1 MPGAAADG
9 GAVGGT
15 PVRGLP
21 VPGSPAVGGAAGGV
35 PVRGL
40 PADGA
45 AAGGAPAPGPR
56 TDGAAV
62 GGTPLRGLPAD
73 GAAAGGAPAPG
84 VPTDGS
90 AVGGTPLRGLLADG
104 GAPGGTPAPGK
115 PATARLADVDALRGF
130 ALFGILMVNIP
141 FFASGYTLFDV
152 ADPARTAW
160 HDHLATNV
168 VQFLFES
175 KFYLLFSFLFGYSFT
190 LQLNSAAARGVSFRP
205 RFLRRLGGLLLIG
218 VANAVLLFYGDILV
232 TYAFLGLL
240 LFLVRG
246 ISPRRALWVA
256 GIITGAITLAFL
268 ALAVLVVLIDEAS
281 ATATPAERLTMLADG
296 HAATEA
302 MRGGLGS
309 VLGERVSSLPTA
321 FPLIFFLQGPLAFSA
336 FLVGLAAGKHRVL
349 DHTAAAD
356 PDAYRRKLR
365 LVQLIGFPVGLAGTF
380 WYAAAGPE
388 DFFAPALHLV
398 TAPCLTAAYVATL
411 LRFFRTA
418 RGARLAETLARP
430 GRMALTNYLSQSV
443 LCGLVFTGVGLGLI
457 GRMPYAA
464 VIAVAVGIFAVQ
476 VVWSAWWMRRF
487 RIGPV
492 EWLLRA
498 LTHLERPALRG

>member
-1 MPGAAADG
+1 MPGAPSG
-9 GAVGGT
+9 
-15 PVRGLP
+15 
-21 VPGSPAVGGAAGGV
+21 
-35 PVRGL
+35 
-40 PADGA
+40 
-45 AAGGAPAPGPR
+45 GGAPAPGPR
-56 TDGAAV
+56 FGGIPVPGAGAV
-62 GGTPLRGLPAD
+62 GI
-73 GAAAGGAPAPG
+73 GA
-84 VPTDGS
+84 
-90 AVGGTPLRGLLADG
+90 ADG
-104 GAPGGTPAPGK
+104 GAPGGTHLPGPRADGGAAGGAPAPGK

-141 FFASGYTLFDV
+141 FFASGYTLLDV

-205 RFLRRLGGLLLIG
+205 RFLRRLGGLFLIG
-218 VANAVLLFYGDILV
+218 VANAALLFYGDILV

-268 ALAVLVVLIDEAS
+268 ALAVLVALIDEAS

-309 VLGERVSSLPTA
+309 VLGERVSSLSTA
-321 FPLIFFLQGPLAFSA
+321 FPLIFFFQGPLAFSA

-356 PDAYRRKLR
+356 PDAYRRTLR
-365 LVQLIGFPVGLAGTF
+365 LIQLIGFPVGLAGAF

-388 DFFAPALHLV
+388 DLFAPAAHLV

-443 LCGLVFTGVGLGLI
+443 LCGLIFTGVGLGLI

-476 VVWSAWWMRRF
+476 VVWSAWWTRRF
-487 RIGPV
+487 RMGPV

-498 LTHLERPALRG
+498 VTHLERPALRG